1 MKTGVFFL
9 FLPMVLVAQNNATD
23 TIARSKEIEQVVIT
37 GYQRIEKNKLTS
49 AISNVKMADIEQKGT
64 ASVDQMLQGKV
75 AGVMVNPSSGTPG
88 QIAPIRIRG
97 TASLS
102 GSVDPLWVL
111 DGVPLEGNEA
121 PKYNAGEDINLL
133 RNYSIAG
140 VNPEDIEDITIL
152 KDASATAIYGARAAN
167 GVILIT
173 TKKGK
178 RGKMNINF
186 SSNTFVNLRP
196 DFSKLNLMDANQK
209 IDFELAMAARADLDE
224 YRSGGGAVMRILTDN
239 NDLAAYR
246 TGGYNALSSASQT
259 QLQALRGTNTNWGNL
274 LYRAAVNQQYS
285 VNLSGGLDNYTYYAS
300 LGYYN
305 EDAAVIGS
313 GFDRFNI
320 TLKNNFKVNNKLN
333 LGVTFFGVQTNRKS
347 FLSDSGSF
355 TTPTYYSRTANPYL
369 SPRNADGSYI
379 YDQDINY
386 IERFDGTIVRLPF
399 NFLEERENTRYDL
412 QTRSARFIFDA
423 DYKIAKGLEFRTQL
437 GVLLENSHT
446 ERYAQQETYFM
457 RRAIANSYQGGS
469 GTGAYIIPN
478 GDYLNTIDDKGF
490 EYNWKNILQYRNSF
504 GKHDVDFLVG
514 NELRRVKT
522 EGTNSQMYG
531 YNPFTR
537 TSIPLTIPSSQINNA
552 NYIPVRNY
560 MNEDAYTSFYGTA
573 SYTFDKKY
581 TVFGSLRYDGTN
593 LFGADLQD
601 KYLPIW
607 AISGS
612 WNVKR
617 ENFLAD
623 SSTISNLKLR
633 ASYGLQ
639 GNIDRNTSK
648 FFVGSYRTIRILD
661 TTEDILI
668 ADTFPNSKLRWE
680 KTTNVNLG
688 LDFGLFNNR
697 LNFTLDLYKRK
708 GTDILG
714 ITELPQESGVDFAT
728 VNWAGITNKGFEF
741 SISSTNISTENFSW
755 FTNIN
760 IAANRSNIDQIMA
773 RNNQFTPSGLGY
785 PVNAVF
791 GIKTAGLD
799 DNGMPLFY
807 NASGD
812 IVNAAEFLKLSN
824 PYDFFWPEYIQSDLS
839 DAEARNLYS
848 YLGDRDPKFYGG
860 INNSFRIKN
869 WDLNIATTFNIKQYV
884 KGRPTYNFTAVDRGL
899 NYSTDILNAGNGTL
913 PQIVGAETIANDRLT
928 YNWFYPGNDYIG
940 VYNNLDIWNKEVS
953 FIRISSVRLGYN
965 IPQAM
970 LKNIGIS
977 SMRLSLEGRN
987 LFTFGTNTNGYFD
1000 PETYGNIYAT
1010 PIQKSVVFGFNI
1022 GF

>member
-9 FLPMVLVAQNNATD
+9 FLPMALAAQTRVSD
-23 TIARSKEIEQVVIT
+23 TLERSKEIEQVVIT
-37 GYQRIEKNKLTS
+37 GYQKIEKNKLTS
-49 AISNVKMADIEQKGT
+49 AVSTVKMADIEQKGT
-64 ASVDQMLQGKV
+64 ASVEQMLQGKV
-75 AGVMVNPSSGTPG
+75 AGVMINPASGTPG

-167 GVILIT
+167 GVIVVT

-178 RGKMNINF
+178 KGRLNINF

-196 DFSKLNLMDANQK
+196 NFEKLNLLNSNQK
-209 IDFELAMAARADLDE
+209 VDFELAMAGREDLDG
-224 YRSGGGAVMRILTDN
+224 YRSGGGEVMRILTAN
-239 NDLAAYR
+239 GDLTAYR
-246 TGGYNALSSASQT
+246 LGGYEALSSASKAQI
-259 QLQALRGTNTNWGNL
+259 QALRGVNTRWGDL
-274 LYRAAVNQQYS
+274 LYRAAVNQQQS
-285 VNLSGGLDNYTYYAS
+285 INFSGGVDNYNYYAS

-313 GFDRFNI
+313 GFDRFNV
-320 TLKNNFKVNNKLN
+320 TLKNSFKFNQKLN
-333 LGVTFFGVQTNRKS
+333 LGITFFGVQTTRKS
-347 FLSDSGSF
+347 FLSDTGSF

-369 SPRNADGSYI
+369 AVRDADGNYI

-386 IERFDGTIVRLPF
+386 IERSNGTIVRLPF
-399 NFLEERENTRYDL
+399 NYIEERENTRYDM

-423 DYKIAKGLEFRTQL
+423 DYKILKGLEFRTQL
-437 GVLLENSHT
+437 GVLLENTHT
-446 ERYAQQETYFM
+446 ERYAKQDTYFM
-457 RRAIANSYQGGS
+457 RRALANSYQS
-469 GTGAYIIPN
+469 NTDTYILPE
-478 GDYLNTIDDKGF
+478 GDYLNTVDDKGF
-490 EYNWKNILQYRNSF
+490 EYNWKNVLQYRVNLGS
-504 GKHDVDFLVG
+504 HDLDFLVG

-537 TSIPLTIPSSQINNA
+537 TSVPLTIPSSQITNA
-552 NYIPVRNY
+552 NYIPVTNY
-560 MNEDAYTSFYGTA
+560 LNEDAYTSFYGTA
-573 SYTFDKKY
+573 SYTFGKKY
-581 TVFGSLRYDGTN
+581 TLFGSLRYDGTN
-593 LFGADLQD
+593 LFGAELRD
-601 KYLPIW
+601 KYLPVW
-607 AISGS
+607 AVSGA

-617 ENFLAD
+617 EGFLAD
-623 SSTISNLKLR
+623 NTTISTLKLR
-633 ASYGLQ
+633 GSYGLQ

-648 FFVGSYRTIRILD
+648 FFVGSYRPVRLLN
-661 TTEDILI
+661 TTENMLI
-668 ADTFPNSKLRWE
+668 ADTYPNERLRWE
-680 KTTNVNLG
+680 KTTNINLG

-697 LNFTLDLYKRK
+697 LNFVFDLYHRK
-708 GTDILG
+708 GTDIVG
-714 ITELPQESGVDFAT
+714 VTELPQESGVDFAT
-728 VNWAGITNKGFEF
+728 INWAGITNRGFEF
-741 SISSTNISTENFSW
+741 SVSSVNVDTGNFTWSTA
-755 FTNIN
+755 IN

-799 DNGMPLFY
+799 ENGMPLFY
-807 NASGD
+807 GKDGSV
-812 IVNAAEFLKLSN
+812 VNAVDFLKLSN
-824 PYDFFWPEYIQSDLS
+824 PYDFFWPDYVQSSLS
-839 DAEARNLYS
+839 DVESRGLYS

-860 INNSFRIKN
+860 INNTFRMKN
-869 WDLNIATTFNIKQYV
+869 WDLNIATTFNLRQYV

-899 NYSTDILNAGNGTL
+899 NYSSDVLHAGNGRL
-913 PQIVGAETIANDRLT
+913 PRIVGAETLPSDRLT
-928 YNWFYPGNDYIG
+928 YNWFYPGNDYMGI
-940 VYNNLDIWNKEVS
+940 YNNLDIWNKEIS
-953 FIRISSVRLGYN
+953 FIRISSIRLGYSV
-965 IPQAM
+965 PQSV
-970 LKNIGIS
+970 LKSTGIA

-987 LFTFGTNTNGYFD
+987 LLTFGTNTAGYFD

-1010 PIQKSVVFGFNI
+1010 PVQKSVILGFNI